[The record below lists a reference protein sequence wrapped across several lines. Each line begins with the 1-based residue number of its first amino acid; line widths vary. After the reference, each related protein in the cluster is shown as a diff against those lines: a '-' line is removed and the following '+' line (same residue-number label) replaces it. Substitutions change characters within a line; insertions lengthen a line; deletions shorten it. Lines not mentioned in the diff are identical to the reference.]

1 MLKKLRLKFI
11 SKIYNNNNYKY
22 FFLNHTIIALVDNS
36 DDVLNVLI
44 RYLCLQSL

>member
-11 SKIYNNNNYKY
+11 SKIYNNNNYI
-22 FFLNHTIIALVDNS
+22 FLNHTIIALVDNS

>member
-11 SKIYNNNNYKY
+11 SKIYNNNNYN